1 MKLLNQLKYRVVFSV
16 ILSGIYVLIS
26 NFWKEDFRFDIIS
39 LLAVAVI
46 IYIPLTVIW
55 AIVST
60 FFLDEKDN
68 SNDEIIDQ

>member
-46 IYIPLTVIW
+46 IYIPLTVIL

-60 FFLDEKDN
+60 FFLV
-68 SNDEIIDQ
+68 EIVN